1 MRNPNNTENQR
12 PYIYGPS
19 FIVFI
24 KMRGRRTL
32 KLEGKIGLQ
41 IDGWKN
47 FSIFYYFLSFFQSR
61 YEKYIELIWK
71 LI

>member
-19 FIVFI
+19 FIDFI
-24 KMRGRRTL
+24 KMGGL
-32 KLEGKIGLQ
+32 YLEIKEGKIGLQ